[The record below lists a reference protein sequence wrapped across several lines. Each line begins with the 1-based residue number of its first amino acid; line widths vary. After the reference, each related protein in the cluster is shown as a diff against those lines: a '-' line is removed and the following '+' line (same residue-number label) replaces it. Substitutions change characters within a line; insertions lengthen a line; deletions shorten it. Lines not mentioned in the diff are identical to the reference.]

1 VSDRRQPPQT
11 KRIDLVRERLHPA
24 RSTDLKL
31 RIAQGVLQSSLCL
44 GCGHWLVAEKLC
56 HLAAV
61 F

>member
-11 KRIDLVRERLHPA
+11 KRIDPVRQRLHPA

-31 RIAQGVLQSSLCL
+31 QTAKGVLQSSLWL